1 MNEKVTNKQIGKS
14 TGFYYHA
21 NLDAVSMQSLQESK
35 KLHRHTHG
43 DNFSTSV
50 IIRRAVRLYL
60 DHLKALIDTEQERI
74 ECQRSAK
81 GVL

>member
-1 MNEKVTNKQIGKS
+1 MEKKVINKQIGKS

-35 KLHRHTHG
+35 KLHRHSHG
-43 DNFSTSV
+43 DDFSTSV
-50 IIRRAVRLYL
+50 IIRRAVRMYL
-60 DHLKALIDTEQERI
+60 DHLKTLIDIEQERI